1 MSNPFEAPTAP
12 PTTNS
17 FETPW
22 DFRLEY
28 KSGKVQEAFGEIA
41 TAEQI
46 KAGFSYY
53 NKEAAQSFSLSRF
66 TCIVVAPLAG
76 VQGVAKEDGRY
87 INYFS
92 NLVKDTRTDFFQVR
106 IQGIDKVQH
115 EGIYA
120 DFNAQLPQGVGFTQV
135 FHVYVVEL
143 KKYFAMALTVG
154 LQNHLK
160 TVIGKATNTK
170 PEKVSLFG
178 LCDLSSQYWG
188 FRFTGGFHK
197 CDKEG
202 NEWAGKGDMY
212 FMPEAS
218 CFTVNR
224 KPETADWFELLD
236 GASDK
241 VSEYLVKSQ
250 DYILKPRSDQK
261 AEAAPQASTHIP
273 DTRFEPAPAMP
284 GGFPTQ
290 EPPMQEE
297 SAPPVGVDD
306 LPF

>member
-1 MSNPFEAPTAP
+1 MSNPFDAPTAP
-12 PTTNS
+12 PTSSS

-28 KSGKVQEAFGEIA
+28 KSGKVQEAFGKVA
-41 TAEQI
+41 TPEQI
-46 KAGFSYY
+46 SAGFSYY
-53 NKEAAQSFSLSRF
+53 DKEAAQKFSLANF

-76 VQGVAKEDGRY
+76 VQGVTKDGERY
-87 INYFS
+87 MNYYS

-120 DFNAQLPQGVGFTQV
+120 DFKAQLPQGVGFTQV

-160 TVIGKATNTK
+160 AVIGKATNTK

-188 FRFTGGFHK
+188 FRFTGNFHK

-202 NEWAGKGDMY
+202 SEWNGKGDMY
-212 FMPEAS
+212 FMPEAT
-218 CFTVNR
+218 CFTINR

-241 VSEYLVKSQ
+241 VNEYLVKSQ
-250 DYILKPRSDQK
+250 DWIMKPRTPDS
-261 AEAAPQASTHIP
+261 EAKQPQAPTHTP
-273 DTRFEPAPAMP
+273 NTRFEAPPAMP
-284 GGFPTQ
+284 GSFPNV
-290 EPPMQEE
+290 EPPIQEE
-297 SAPPVGVDD
+297 SAPVGVDD